1 MINTRLVEII
11 RFGIVGGLSFLIDY
25 SLLYVCTE
33 FAGID
38 YLYSSAIAFT
48 ISVVFNYWLCLVFV
62 FQNTQKQNFRQ
73 RTLFIGSSIV
83 GLFLNQMCMYVLVE
97 LIGFYYMWAK
107 IIATALVTIWN
118 YIMKRKAVV
127 G

>member
-1 MINTRLVEII
+1 MKSSRLAEIV
-11 RFGIVGGLSFLIDY
+11 RFCLVGGLSFVIDY

-33 FAGID
+33 FVAIN
-38 YLYSSAIAFT
+38 YLYSSAVAFT
-48 ISVVFNYWLCLVFV
+48 VSVIFNYWLCLMFV
-62 FQNTQKQNFRQ
+62 FQNTRKQNFRQ

-107 IIATALVTIWN
+107 IIATAIVTIWN